1 MAKTIVKEII
11 IMLLLCL
18 AIILSLGILLY
29 EYVPM
34 TKTIP
39 NPVSYSTPD
48 DVKKE
53 LVNSSSIDESQIIM
67 TYEVDATDL
76 NNYTSIQDY
85 KPGKANPFSS
95 YETTATDTAT
105 TNGTG
110 TTTANSSVSN
120 NVTQTE
126 DNQVQGNTAT
136 TNNMDNSSG
145 TSSIPTTPTTPA
157 TPTTTSTPSSSS
169 QPSATGSSQDTTTS
183 GGHFF
188 QDKGTK

>member
-1 MAKTIVKEII
+1 MAKSIVKEII

-53 LVNSSSIDESQIIM
+53 LANSSDIDESQIIM

-95 YETTATDTAT
+95 YETTTTGTTT
-105 TNGTG
+105 TNGTD
-110 TTTANSSVSN
+110 TTTANSSTSN
-120 NVTQTE
+120 VQIE
-126 DNQVQGNTAT
+126 DNQVQENK
-136 TNNMDNSSG
+136 
-145 TSSIPTTPTTPA
+145 
-157 TPTTTSTPSSSS
+157 TTTSNGNNNSATSSTTNTSISSS
-169 QPSATGSSQDTTTS
+169 QSSLESPPSTTTQQNATTS
-183 GGHFF
+183 EGGHFF